1 MRRLYS
7 IGIPKSTSG
16 KRFGRTPGKG
26 FNRNQPGGGS
36 LTANGWYRKFHPLVR
51 SIPYYGTRRTMVRTD
66 NTKLRYKP
74 YQTRKLSGT
83 RMYLTNSEVRDVNMQ
98 MNFPSAT
105 LPPEG

>member
-51 SIPYYGTRRTMVRTD
+51 SIPYYGTRRTMVRY
-66 NTKLRYKP
+66 RQ
-74 YQTRKLSGT
+74 YQTEKLSGT

>member
-51 SIPYYGTRRTMVRTD
+51 SIPYYGTR
-66 NTKLRYKP
+66 
-74 YQTRKLSGT
+74 
-83 RMYLTNSEVRDVNMQ
+83 MYLTNSEVRDVNMQ